1 MWLLRYFIF
10 PIVKSAQ
17 DICGSVIPAKPRIKL
32 EKVQSQHPKKNSRRN
47 KLLGHSLPERR
58 DRKSEGK
65 RKTTKKKIKK
75 KLKIENCVT
84 EIIISTKKVNL
95 ISVILSGA
103 LNYQQ
108 VRKTYCLFD

>member
-1 MWLLRYFIF
+1 M
-10 PIVKSAQ
+10 K
-17 DICGSVIPAKPRIKL
+17 AK
-32 EKVQSQHPKKNSRRN
+32 E
-47 KLLGHSLPERR
+47 KLL
-58 DRKSEGK
+58 
-65 RKTTKKKIKK
+65 KKKIKK
-75 KLKIENCVT
+75 NLKIENCVT